1 MKRVLRTGGAS
12 LAILLLAGALVANG
26 QVTTSSISGH
36 VFDPSGRVIS
46 DAQVTAVDGQHA
58 KVRVAITDGNGRYSL
73 IGMAPA
79 VYNISVQ
86 APGFAELTQPN
97 ASLALDTALNLD
109 FHLTI
114 GGPKTQIEVS
124 APLTSLQTET
134 ADLGFV
140 IDQHFTETLPL

>member
-26 QVTTSSISGH
+26 QGTTSSITGH

-58 KVRVAITDGNGRYSL
+58 KVRVAITDGNGSYSL

-79 VYNISVQ
+79 VYTISVR
-86 APGFAELTQPN
+86 APGFAELTRPN
-97 ASLALDTALNLD
+97 ASLRSEEHT
-109 FHLTI
+109 
-114 GGPKTQIEVS
+114 
-124 APLTSLQTET
+124 
-134 ADLGFV
+134 
-140 IDQHFTETLPL
+140 